1 MMATPPLWTVT
12 VPQCQGMALLWTAM
26 APLPMRH
33 LFHHTRL
40 LCPLMAPPP
49 MAPRYLSVFVGDSSS
64 AEAPP
69 VTRRMET
76 KAVTAELGTMLLSLV
91 MAPPASRE
99 HSTLEEAEDM
109 EEVTEVIK
117 ARKQS
122 S

>member
-1 MMATPPLWTVT
+1 
-12 VPQCQGMALLWTAM
+12 MALLWTAT

-40 LCPLMAPPP
+40 LCHLMAPPLMALP
-49 MAPRYLSVFVGDSSS
+49 LMAPRYLSVFVGDSSS

-69 VTRRMET
+69 VTRKMET

-91 MAPPASRE
+91 TAPPASRE
-99 HSTLEEAEDM
+99 HSTLEEAGDMEEDM
-109 EEVTEVIK
+109 EGIK

>member
-1 MMATPPLWTVT
+1 MATPLLWTVT
-12 VPQCQGMALLWTAM
+12 VPQCQGMALLWTAT

-33 LFHHTRL
+33 LFHHTSP
-40 LCPLMAPPP
+40 LCHLMAPPP
-49 MAPRYLSVFVGDSSS
+49 MAPRYLSVFVGDSSL

-76 KAVTAELGTMLLSLV
+76 KAVTAERATMLLSLV
-91 MAPPASRE
+91 TAPPASRE
-99 HSTLEEAEDM
+99 HSTLEEVGDM